1 MKVVFLSENDYAN
14 FGFNMSEALCTV
26 GIDSE
31 SYSLSSH
38 SFGYDNQSTKVSR
51 MDMTA
56 ICKRADCVFIVHSA
70 PSLLEY
76 TWKHN
81 RKFVIHTGTRY
92 RQNPDKLNS
101 IFNSECERVFT
112 DSPEFMG
119 LGGKL
124 ITYIATS
131 IDKTKYPIHH
141 NSGVFKFAHYP
152 SNQDVK
158 GTAKIREMMAKIPV
172 NFACDTSIVSHEQ
185 NLRRMANCDC
195 YIEMFATEQKGKVYG
210 NAGVTAWEAAAMG
223 KIVLTNFLHQE
234 VYINAYGILPFHVA
248 NNEIDFDLKVRN
260 IATLGRNDLKDLSEY
275 LRNLI
280 IERHSMEATGKYLLQ
295 YLQ

>member
-1 MKVVFLSENDYAN
+1 MKVVFLSESDYAN
-14 FGFNMSEALCTV
+14 FGFNMRMALIHNQVDAMAYT
-26 GIDSE
+26 
-31 SYSLSSH
+31 LTPH
-38 SFGYDNQSTKVSR
+38 PFGYEKQAHKATRQEMKEH
-51 MDMTA
+51 
-56 ICKRADCVFIVHSA
+56 CKKADIVFIVHSS
-70 PSLLEY
+70 PSLLEC

-81 RKFVIHTGTRY
+81 RVFVIHTGTRY
-92 RQNPDKLNS
+92 RQNPDKLNA

-112 DSPEFMG
+112 DSPEFME

-124 ITYIATS
+124 VTYIATS

-141 NSGVFKFAHYP
+141 NTGQFKFAHHP
-152 SNQDVK
+152 SNPEVK
-158 GTAKIREMMAKIPV
+158 GTEKIKQMMAKIPV
-172 NFACDTSIVSHEQ
+172 FFHCDTSIVSHEQ

-223 KIVLTNFLHQE
+223 KVVITNFLHQE
-234 VYINAYGILPFHVA
+234 VYINAYGIMPFQVA
-248 NNEIDFDLKVRN
+248 NTEVEFDLKVRN
-260 IATLGRNDLKDLSEY
+260 IATLGRSDLKDLSEY